1 MASRQALKLIKAAK
15 SGDIRKQLELA
26 RLYLDGGEGF
36 APSLPAAYLLLKR
49 AAEMGQA
56 EAWRLI
62 GNRIPLEAV
71 GDPATAKRWYIRAA
85 AEGCAPA
92 QRKLA
97 QLLLSGPPS
106 NDPNGECEPPLDLLR
121 RAAAA
126 GDAEAQ
132 LELGSLILQ
141 KRLHSGTLD
150 EALSSLDHAFA
161 SGRREA
167 ARILANYYW
176 ETGKAELARQWY
188 SHCVDLRDA
197 ELCYRVGLLNGT
209 LGKSGADMLERAAAA
224 GHEAACKEI
233 GMRYA
238 IGCLRLGNQRKSSRN
253 FKKAARWL
261 ERAASLGSSDA
272 CFVLSTLYRHPTCP
286 FRDRSKARNW
296 LFEAAR
302 GGHVDAQYRAGLL
315 LWRDH
320 QYYRTPTPEEA
331 LHCETDVAAAKWLL
345 EAASQ
350 GHSEAS
356 KLLARIARLVPQPEE
371 PLASAWSNAISAI
384 GQTSAPVAMRLEVAR
399 ALGLKRHEML
409 LFDPIRGDRGS
420 CFVVDLK
427 PAYKKANRVIVVI
440 ERPEQR
446 EVIERAK
453 LLFSVSSLLPGDLA
467 GSYRARFRRL
477 LYLFESAG
485 LNWRLFD
492 RTPIGGDQSN
502 KGSFRT
508 ASKRTALPQPEH
520 SIGQAV

>member
-1 MASRQALKLIKAAK
+1 MATCQALKLIKAAR
-15 SGDIRKQLELA
+15 SGDSHSQLELG
-26 RLYLDGGEGF
+26 RLYLDGGKGF
-36 APSLPAAYLLLKR
+36 APNLRAAYLWLNR
-49 AAEMGQA
+49 VAEMGDA
-56 EAWRLI
+56 RAWHLI
-62 GNRIPLEAV
+62 GNRIPVEAV
-71 GDPATAKRWYIRAA
+71 SDPATAKRWYMRAA

-97 QLLLSGPPS
+97 QLLLSGLFH
-106 NDPNGECEPPLDLLR
+106 NDPGGECEPPLELLR

-132 LELGSLILQ
+132 LELGSVILQ
-141 KRLHSGTLD
+141 KRLPGGTLD
-150 EALSSLDHAFA
+150 EALRSLDQAFA

-167 ARILANYYW
+167 ARILADYYW
-176 ETGKAELARQWY
+176 EIGKTELAQQWY

-197 ELCYRVGLLNGT
+197 ELCYRVGLLNAT
-209 LGKSGADMLERAAAA
+209 LGESGAEMLERAATA

-238 IGCLRLGNQRKSSRN
+238 IGCLRLGNKRGSSRN

-261 ERAASLGSSDA
+261 ERAASLGSSGA
-272 CFVLSTLYRHPTCP
+272 CFVLSTLYRHPVCL
-286 FRDRSKARNW
+286 FRDRSKARHW

-302 GGHVDAQYRAGLL
+302 RGHREAQYRAGLL

-320 QYYRTPTPEEA
+320 KYYRTPTPEEA

-350 GHSEAS
+350 GHAEAS
-356 KLLARIARLVPQPEE
+356 KLLARVARLVPQPEE
-371 PLASAWSNAISAI
+371 PLASAWSDAITTI
-384 GQTSAPVAMRLEVAR
+384 GHRSAPVAMRLELAR

-409 LFDPIRGDRGS
+409 LFDPIKGDRGN
-420 CFVVDLK
+420 CVVIDPK

-453 LLFSVSSLLPGDLA
+453 LLFSVSNALPGDLN

-477 LYLFESAG
+477 SYLFERTG
-485 LNWRLFD
+485 LSWRLFD
-492 RTPIGGDQSN
+492 RGLIGGDQSN
-502 KGSFRT
+502 KRSSRPVS
-508 ASKRTALPQPEH
+508 ARSALSQPEH
-520 SIGQAV
+520 AIRQAA